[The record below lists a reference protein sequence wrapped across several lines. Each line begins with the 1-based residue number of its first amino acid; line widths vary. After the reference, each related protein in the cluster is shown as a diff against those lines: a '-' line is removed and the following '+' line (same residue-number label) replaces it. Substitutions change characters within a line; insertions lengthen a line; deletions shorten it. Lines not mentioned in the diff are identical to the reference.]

1 MKQINRVAL
10 LGAGVMGA
18 AIAAT
23 LANAGLDVLLLDRV
37 PPELT
42 DDEKGRGLSAAS
54 PEVRNR
60 LATQGLERALKG
72 KPAAFHLAGYARRVE
87 VGNFEDDLPR
97 IAGCDWVVEVVAE
110 NFDIKKSLF
119 SKLVPHLTEG
129 TIVSTNTS
137 GLSVNALAGLLPEPV
152 RRYFL
157 LTHFFNPPRYMRL
170 LELAPCRHTDPEVL
184 QFMAGFIERRIGKGI
199 VYAKDT
205 PNFVANRIGVY
216 SMFNAIHH
224 MIEMGLSIEEVD
236 RIAGPAM
243 ARPKSAIFRTADL
256 VGIDTLVHVGNN
268 SYELLTDDQERE
280 IFRVPPFI
288 EKMVADG
295 LLGNKSGAGFY
306 RKDKGKNG
314 STILYYDYLAA
325 EFRPLVKPRF
335 DSLKEARNHQEA
347 GARLKALVAGD
358 DRAAEF
364 AWKTLRDTL
373 IYTVNRIPEIADDVL
388 NIDNA
393 MKWGFNWELGPFE
406 MLDAVGVDYFVE
418 RADQDGAAVPES
430 LRKVEAFY
438 AYEGAARSCWDLPSQ
453 ALVPRPLEP
462 GQIELQVIRRTGGVV
477 EENPDSALLD
487 LGDGVFCFEFRSRM
501 NSIGGEILA
510 MTHRAIA
517 RAENEGV
524 GLVIGN
530 QGPTFSAGANLLLVL
545 ETIAAGRFDEIERMV
560 RAFQQATMA
569 VRYARIPVVAAP
581 FNMTL
586 GGGCEFVLH
595 ADAVTAHAETYMGL
609 VEVGVGLLPAGGG
622 CKEMAVRALQLAERY
637 GTDSSPYLFKAF
649 KQIGLAT
656 VSSSAAELFEM
667 GYLRHG
673 DGITMNLGHLLA
685 DAKQKVLGLARTYSP
700 RRPAQN
706 LKAPGRSVAATMK
719 SQLWNMQMGG
729 YATEYDALIAG
740 LVADVLTGGNLPEG
754 TPISEDYLLELECEA
769 FLRLCGHPQ
778 TADRIEHMLR
788 KGKPLRN

>member
-10 LGAGVMGA
+10 LGAGVMGS
-18 AIAAT
+18 AIAAA

-42 DDEKGRGLSAAS
+42 DDEKQRGLTAAS

-60 LATQGLERALKG
+60 LASQGLARALKG
-72 KPAAFHLAGYARRVE
+72 KPAAFHLAEYARRVA
-87 VGNFEDDLPR
+87 VGNFEDDMPR
-97 IAGCDWVVEVVAE
+97 IAECDWVVEVVAE
-110 NFDIKKSLF
+110 NFAIKKSLF
-119 SKLVPHLTEG
+119 NQVVPHLAEG

-137 GLSVNALAGLLPEPV
+137 GLSVNGLSELLPEPV
-152 RRYFL
+152 RRRFL

-199 VYAKDT
+199 VHAKDT

-216 SMFNAIHH
+216 SMFNAINH
-224 MIEMGLSIEEVD
+224 MVDMGLSVEEVD

-256 VGIDTLVHVGNN
+256 VGIDTLMHVGNN
-268 SYELLTDDQERE
+268 SYELLPQDEERE
-280 IFRVPPFI
+280 IFRMPPFI
-288 EKMVADG
+288 EKMVAAG
-295 LLGNKSGAGFY
+295 LLGSKSGGGFY
-306 RKDKGKNG
+306 RKEKGKDG
-314 STILYYDYLAA
+314 SKILYYDYLKGGY
-325 EFRPLVKPRF
+325 RPLQKPRF
-335 DSLKEARNHQEA
+335 DSLKQARKEQDA
-347 GARLKALVAGD
+347 GARLKALVCGD

-364 AWKTLRDTL
+364 AWKTVRDTL

-406 MLDAVGVDYFVE
+406 MLDAVGVGYFVA
-418 RADQDGAAVPES
+418 RAEKDGAPVPES
-430 LRKVEAFY
+430 LRKAEAFY
-438 AYEGAARSCWDLPSQ
+438 SYEGAVRSCWDLPS
-453 ALVPRPLEP
+453 AAFVPAPLDP
-462 GQIELQVIRRTGGVV
+462 GQVDLQVIRKTSGVV
-477 EENPDSALLD
+477 EENADSALLD

-501 NSIGGEILA
+501 NSIGADILA
-510 MTHRAIA
+510 MTHRAIE
-517 RAENEGV
+517 RAEQDGV

-569 VRYARIPVVAAP
+569 VRHARIPVVAAP
-581 FNMTL
+581 FNMAL

-595 ADAVTAHAETYMGL
+595 ADAVTAHADTYMGL

-622 CKEMAVRALQLAERY
+622 CKEMTVRALRLAEQY
-637 GTDSSPYLFKAF
+637 GTDVSPYLFKAF
-649 KQIGLAT
+649 KQIGLAS
-656 VSSSAAELFEM
+656 VSTSAAELFDM

-673 DGITMNLGHLLA
+673 DGITMNLGSLLA
-685 DAKQKVLGLARTYSP
+685 DAKQKVIALARSYRP
-700 RRPAQN
+700 QRPAQN

-729 YATEYDALIAG
+729 YATEYDVVIAG
-740 LVADVLTGGNLPEG
+740 LVADVLTGGNVPEG
-754 TPISEDYLLELECEA
+754 TLVSEHYLLELECES